1 MRRIKKSGQ
10 WRLTPLLPA
19 LGRQSQ
25 ADLCELEASL
35 VYRVN
40 SRTAQGYTE
49 KLCLGGVGDKKEP
62 GGGSVWE
69 RKRKADL

>member
-1 MRRIKKSGQ
+1 M
-10 WRLTPLLPA
+10 
-19 LGRQSQ
+19 
-25 ADLCELEASL
+25 DLCELEASL